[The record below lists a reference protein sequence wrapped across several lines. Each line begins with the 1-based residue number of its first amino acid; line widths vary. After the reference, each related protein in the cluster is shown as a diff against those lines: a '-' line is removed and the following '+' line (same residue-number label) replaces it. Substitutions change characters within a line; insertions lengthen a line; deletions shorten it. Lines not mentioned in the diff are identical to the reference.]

1 MTSAR
6 GFAAFPKMKRRVAT
20 TWWGKAW
27 VKALEDTALDLG
39 LIRLGRRYAH
49 AGVVGPIT
57 VSPGRLHAQVHDDH
71 TVHSTTVHVPVLSE
85 VQWGRF
91 LDRVAEQAGHIA
103 ALLDND
109 MPRDLVAA
117 AEESGVDLLPGIG
130 DLEPSCDCDGWE
142 LPCRHAAA
150 LAFQVGW
157 LLDAD
162 PFVLLLLKGKPEQ
175 ELLDALK
182 QRVAGPVGTRTPVV
196 VSAEPAGQLP
206 ERPGLPAT
214 TPVVLAVEPPPGFD
228 AGELTALMEIAAKGA
243 RALLRSGTLEG

>member
-1 MTSAR
+1 MTAR

-27 VKALEDTALDLG
+27 VQALEDTALDNAMV
-39 LIRLGRRYAH
+39 RLGRRYAH

-57 VSPGRLHAQVHDDH
+57 VSPGRLHAQVHDDS
-71 TVHSTTVHVPVLSE
+71 TVHSTTVRLPVLSS

-91 LDRVAEQAGHIA
+91 LDRVAEHPGHIA

-109 MPRDLVAA
+109 VPRDLVAA

-130 DLEPSCDCDGWE
+130 DLEPECDCDGWE

-162 PFVLLLLKGKPEQ
+162 PFVLLLLKGKPES
-175 ELLDALK
+175 ELLDALR

-206 ERPGLPAT
+206 ARPGLSTT

-228 AGELTALMEIAAKGA
+228 AAELTALMEIAAKRA
-243 RALLRSGTLEG
+243 RSLLRSGTLDA

>member
-1 MTSAR
+1 MTAR
-6 GFAAFPKMKRRVAT
+6 GFAAFPKVKRRVAT

-27 VKALEDTALDLG
+27 VKALKDTALDTG
-39 LIRLGRRYAH
+39 IIRLGRRYAH

-57 VSPGRLHAQVHDDH
+57 VSPGRLHAQVHDDG
-71 TVHSTTVHVPVLSE
+71 TVHNTTVVVPALTE

-91 LDRVAEQAGHIA
+91 LDRVADQAGHIA

-130 DLEPSCDCDGWE
+130 DLEPECDCDGWE

-175 ELLDALK
+175 ELLTALK
-182 QRVAGPVGTRTPVV
+182 DRVAGPLGTRTPVV

-206 ERPGLPAT
+206 DRPALPTT

-228 AGELTALMEIAAKGA
+228 AAELTALMEIAAKRA
-243 RALLRSGTLEG
+243 RALLTSGTLDA

>member
-1 MTSAR
+1 MTAR
-6 GFAAFPKMKRRVAT
+6 GFAAFPKVKRRVAT

-27 VKALEDTALDLG
+27 VKALEDTALDTTL
-39 LIRLGRRYAH
+39 LRLGRRYAH

-57 VSPGRLHAQVHDDH
+57 VSPGRLHASVHDDSA
-71 TVHSTTVHVPVLSE
+71 VHNTTVHVPVLTE

-109 MPRDLVAA
+109 MPRSLVEA

-130 DLEPSCDCDGWE
+130 DLEPDCDCEGWE
-142 LPCRHAAA
+142 LPCLHAAA

-175 ELLDALK
+175 ELLDAVQ

-196 VSAEPAGQLP
+196 VSHEATGQLP
-206 ERPGLPAT
+206 AKPGLPTT
-214 TPVVLAVEPPPGFD
+214 TPVVLAVEPPPGFE
-228 AGELTALMEIAAKGA
+228 AAELTALMEIAANRA
-243 RALLRSGTLEG
+243 RALLRSGTLEW

>member
-1 MTSAR
+1 MTAR
-6 GFAAFPKMKRRVAT
+6 GFAAFPKVKRRVAT

-27 VKALEDTALDLG
+27 VKALEDTALNTT
-39 LIRLGRRYAH
+39 LIRLARRYAH

-57 VSPGRLHAQVHDDH
+57 VSPGRLHAQVHDDD
-71 TVHSTTVHVPVLSE
+71 TVHSTTVSVPALSE

-91 LDRVAEQAGHIA
+91 LDRVAEHSGHIA

-109 MPRDLVAA
+109 MPRDLVLA

-130 DLEPSCDCDGWE
+130 DLEPECDCDDWE
-142 LPCRHAAA
+142 LTCRHAAA

-175 ELLDALK
+175 ELLDALRE
-182 QRVAGPVGTRTPVV
+182 RVAGPVGTRTPVV
-196 VSAEPAGQLP
+196 VSAESAGQLP
-206 ERPGLPAT
+206 ARPSVPAT
-214 TPVVLAVEPPPGFD
+214 TPVVLAVEPPPGFEAAD
-228 AGELTALMEIAAKGA
+228 LVALMEIAASRA

>member
-1 MTSAR
+1 MTAR
-6 GFAAFPKMKRRVAT
+6 GFAAFPKTTRRVAT
-20 TWWGKAW
+20 TWWGKTW
-27 VKALEDTALDLG
+27 VKALEDTALDTAV
-39 LIRLGRRYAH
+39 IRMGRRYAH

-57 VSPGRLHAQVHDDH
+57 VSPGRLHAQVHDDD
-71 TVHSTTVHVPVLSE
+71 TVYSTTVHVPELTA

-91 LDRVAEQAGHIA
+91 LDRVAEQSGHIA

-109 MPRDLVAA
+109 MPRSLIDSAA
-117 AEESGVDLLPGIG
+117 DVGVDLLPGIG
-130 DLEPSCDCDGWE
+130 DLDPDCDCPGWE

-162 PFVLLLLKGKPEQ
+162 PFVLLLLKGKPEH
-175 ELLDALK
+175 ELLDALRS
-182 QRVAGPVGTRTPVV
+182 RVAGPVGTRTPVV
-196 VSAEPAGQLP
+196 VSDVVAG
-206 ERPGLPAT
+206 ELPARPSLPTT

-228 AGELTALMEIAAKGA
+228 AAELVALMEIAATRA

>member
-1 MTSAR
+1 MTAR
-6 GFAAFPKMKRRVAT
+6 GFAAFPKVKRRVAT

-27 VKALEDTALDLG
+27 VKALEDTALNTT

-57 VSPGRLHAQVHDDH
+57 VSPGRLHAQVHDDD
-71 TVHSTTVHVPVLSE
+71 TVYSTTVSVPALSE

-91 LDRVAEQAGHIA
+91 LDRVAEHSGHIA

-109 MPRDLVAA
+109 MPRDLVLA

-130 DLEPSCDCDGWE
+130 DLEPDCDCDDWE
-142 LPCRHAAA
+142 LTCRHAAA

-175 ELLDALK
+175 ELLDALRE
-182 QRVAGPVGTRTPVV
+182 RVAGPVGTRTPVV
-196 VSAEPAGQLP
+196 VSAEAAGQLP
-206 ERPGLPAT
+206 TRPSVPAT
-214 TPVVLAVEPPPGFD
+214 TPVVLAVEPPPGFE
-228 AGELTALMEIAAKGA
+228 AAELVALMEIAASRA

>member
-1 MTSAR
+1 MTAR
-6 GFAAFPKMKRRVAT
+6 GFAAFPKVTRRVAG

-27 VKALEDTALDLG
+27 VKALSDTALDSG

-57 VSPGRLHAQVHDDH
+57 VSPGRLHAQVHDDD
-71 TVHSTTVHVPVLSE
+71 TVYSTTVSLPVLSE

-91 LDRVAEQAGHIA
+91 LDRVAEHAGHIA

-109 MPRDLVAA
+109 MPRDLVLA

-130 DLEPSCDCDGWE
+130 DLEPECDCDGWE

-150 LAFQVGW
+150 LALQVGW

-175 ELLDALK
+175 ELLDALRR
-182 QRVAGPVGTRTPVV
+182 RVAGPVGTRTPVV
-196 VSAEPAGQLP
+196 VSVEPAGQLP
-206 ERPGLPAT
+206 PRPPLPTT
-214 TPVVLAVEPPPGFD
+214 TPVVLAVEPPPGFEAAD
-228 AGELTALMEIAAKGA
+228 IVALMEIAASRA
-243 RALLRSGTLEG
+243 RALLRSGTFEG

>member
-1 MTSAR
+1 MTAR
-6 GFAAFPKMKRRVAT
+6 GFAAFPKVKRRVAT

-27 VKALEDTALDLG
+27 VKALEDTALDAG
-39 LIRLGRRYAH
+39 MVRLGRRYAH

-57 VSPGRLHAQVHDDH
+57 VSPGRLHAQVHDDD
-71 TVHSTTVHVPVLSE
+71 TVHNTTVSVPVLSQ

-91 LDRVAEQAGHIA
+91 LDRVAENPAHIA

-109 MPRDLVAA
+109 VPRDLVAA
-117 AEESGVDLLPGIG
+117 AQESGVDLLPGIG
-130 DLEPSCDCDGWE
+130 DLEPDCDCDGWE

-162 PFVLLLLKGKPEQ
+162 PFVLLLLKGKPER
-175 ELLDALK
+175 ELLDAVRD
-182 QRVAGPVGTRTPVV
+182 RVAGPVGTRTPVV
-196 VSAEPAGQLP
+196 VSHETAAQLP
-206 ERPGLPAT
+206 AKPPIPTT

-228 AGELTALMEIAAKGA
+228 AAGLTALMEIAAGRA
-243 RALLRSGTLEG
+243 RALLRSGTLEE

>member
-1 MTSAR
+1 MTAR
-6 GFAAFPKMKRRVAT
+6 GFAAFPKVKRRVAT
-20 TWWGKAW
+20 TWWGREW
-27 VKALEDTALDLG
+27 VRALEDTALDARLV
-39 LIRLGRRYAH
+39 RLGRRYAH

-57 VSPGRLHAQVHDDH
+57 VSPGRLHAQVHDDG
-71 TVHSTTVHVPVLSE
+71 TVHSTTVHVPRLSE
-85 VQWGRF
+85 VHWGRF
-91 LDRVAEQAGHIA
+91 LDRVAEQPGHIA

-130 DLEPSCDCDGWE
+130 DLEPECDCDGWE

-162 PFVLLLLKGKPEQ
+162 PFVLLLLRGKPEQ
-175 ELLDALK
+175 QLLDALQ

-196 VSAEPAGQLP
+196 VSLEPAGQLP
-206 ERPGLPAT
+206 AKPGLPAT
-214 TPVVLAVEPPPGFD
+214 TPVVLAVEPPPGID
-228 AGELTALMEIAAKGA
+228 AEQLTALMEKAAR
-243 RALLRSGTLEG
+243 RACSLLRSGTLDG

>member
-1 MTSAR
+1 MTAR
-6 GFAAFPKMKRRVAT
+6 GFAAFPKVTRRVAT

-27 VKALEDTALDLG
+27 VKALADTALDTG
-39 LIRLGRRYAH
+39 LIRLARRYAH

-57 VSPGRLHAQVHDDH
+57 VSPGRLHAQVHDDD
-71 TVHSTTVHVPVLSE
+71 TVYSTTVSLPVLSE

-91 LDRVAEQAGHIA
+91 LDRVAEHAGHIA

-109 MPRDLVAA
+109 MPRDLVLA

-130 DLEPSCDCDGWE
+130 DLEADCDCGGWE
-142 LPCRHAAA
+142 LPCRHGAA
-150 LAFQVGW
+150 LALQVGW

-175 ELLDALK
+175 ELLDALRR
-182 QRVAGPVGTRTPVV
+182 RVAGPLGTRTPVV
-196 VSAEPAGQLP
+196 VSVEPAGQLP
-206 ERPGLPAT
+206 PRPVLPTT
-214 TPVVLAVEPPPGFD
+214 TPVVLAVEPPPGFEAAD
-228 AGELTALMEIAAKGA
+228 VVALMEIAASRA

>member
-1 MTSAR
+1 MTAR
-6 GFAAFPKMKRRVAT
+6 GFAAFPKVKRRVAT

-27 VKALEDTALDLG
+27 VKALEDTALDAG

-49 AGVVGPIT
+49 AGIVGPIT
-57 VSPGRLHAQVHDDH
+57 VSPGRLHAQVHDDAAAH
-71 TVHSTTVHVPVLSE
+71 NTTVHVPMLTE

-91 LDRVAEQAGHIA
+91 LDRVAEHAGHIA

-109 MPRDLVAA
+109 VPRDLVAA

-175 ELLDALK
+175 ELLDALRA
-182 QRVAGPVGTRTPVV
+182 RVAGPVGTRTPVV
-196 VSAEPAGQLP
+196 VSGETAG
-206 ERPGLPAT
+206 RLPAKPGVPGT
-214 TPVVLAVEPPPGFD
+214 TPVVLAVEPPPGFEA
-228 AGELTALMEIAAKGA
+228 AGLTALMEVAATRA
-243 RALLRSGTLEG
+243 RSLLRSGILEE

>member
-1 MTSAR
+1 MTAR
-6 GFAAFPKMKRRVAT
+6 GFAAFPKVTRRVAG

-27 VKALEDTALDLG
+27 VKALSDTALDTG

-57 VSPGRLHAQVHDDH
+57 VSPGRLHAQVHDDD
-71 TVHSTTVHVPVLSE
+71 TVYSTTVSIPVLSE

-91 LDRVAEQAGHIA
+91 LDRVAEHAGHIA

-109 MPRDLVAA
+109 MPRDLVLA

-130 DLEPSCDCDGWE
+130 DLEPDCDCDGWE

-150 LAFQVGW
+150 LALQVGW

-175 ELLDALK
+175 ELLDALR

-196 VSAEPAGQLP
+196 VSVEPAGQLP
-206 ERPGLPAT
+206 PRPALPTT
-214 TPVVLAVEPPPGFD
+214 TPVVLAVEPPPGSEAAD
-228 AGELTALMEIAAKGA
+228 IMALMEIAATRA
-243 RALLRSGTLEG
+243 RALLRSGTLEE

>member
-1 MTSAR
+1 MTAR
-6 GFAAFPKMKRRVAT
+6 GYAAFPKVKRRIAT
-20 TWWGKAW
+20 SWWGKAW
-27 VKALEDTALDLG
+27 DKALKDTALDSGMLK
-39 LIRLGRRYAH
+39 LGRRYAH

-57 VSPGRLHAQVHDDH
+57 VSPGRLHAQVHDDD
-71 TVHSTTVHVPVLSE
+71 TVHSTTVSVPVLTE

-91 LDRVAEQAGHIA
+91 LDRVAENSAHIA

-109 MPRDLVAA
+109 MPRDLVLA

-130 DLEPSCDCDGWE
+130 DLEPDCDCDGWE

-175 ELLDALK
+175 ELLDALRE
-182 QRVAGPVGTRTPVV
+182 RVAGPVGTRTPVV
-196 VSAEPAGQLP
+196 VSHEEAGQLP
-206 ERPGLPAT
+206 DRPPLPAT
-214 TPVVLAVEPPPGFD
+214 TPVVLAVEPPPGFE
-228 AGELTALMEIAAKGA
+228 AAELVALMEIAASRA
-243 RALLRSGTLEG
+243 RALLRSGTLQG

>member
-1 MTSAR
+1 M
-6 GFAAFPKMKRRVAT
+6 
-20 TWWGKAW
+20 
-27 VKALEDTALDLG
+27 
-39 LIRLGRRYAH
+39 
-49 AGVVGPIT
+49 
-57 VSPGRLHAQVHDDH
+57 HDDSA
-71 TVHSTTVHVPVLSE
+71 VHSTTVHVPVLSS

-91 LDRVAEQAGHIA
+91 LDRVAEHAGHVA

-130 DLEPSCDCDGWE
+130 DLEPECDCEGWE

-162 PFVLLLLKGKPEQ
+162 PFVLLLLKGKPEA
-175 ELLDALK
+175 ELLNALK
-182 QRVAGPVGTRTPVV
+182 QRVAGPLGTRTPVV
-196 VSAEPAGQLP
+196 VSPELAGQLP
-206 ERPGLPAT
+206 AKPGLPTT

-228 AGELTALMEIAAKGA
+228 PAELTALMEIAAKRA
-243 RALLRSGTLEG
+243 RSLLRSGTLDG

>member
-1 MTSAR
+1 VT
-6 GFAAFPKMKRRVAT
+6 RRVAG

-27 VKALEDTALDLG
+27 VKALSDTALDTG

-57 VSPGRLHAQVHDDH
+57 VSPGRLHAQVHDDD
-71 TVHSTTVHVPVLSE
+71 TVYSTTVSIPVLSE

-91 LDRVAEQAGHIA
+91 LDRVAEHAGHIA

-109 MPRDLVAA
+109 MPRDLVLA

-130 DLEPSCDCDGWE
+130 DLEPDCDCDGWE

-150 LAFQVGW
+150 LALQVGW

-175 ELLDALK
+175 ELLDALR

-206 ERPGLPAT
+206 PRPALPTT
-214 TPVVLAVEPPPGFD
+214 TPVVLAVEPPPGFEAAD
-228 AGELTALMEIAAKGA
+228 ITALMEIAATRA
-243 RALLRSGTLEG
+243 RALLRSGTLEE

>member
-1 MTSAR
+1 MTAR
-6 GFAAFPKMKRRVAT
+6 GFAAFPKVKRRVAT

-27 VKALEDTALDLG
+27 VKALEDTALDQS

-57 VSPGRLHAQVHDDH
+57 VSPGRLHAQVHDDD
-71 TVHSTTVHVPVLSE
+71 TLYNTTVHVPALTE

-91 LDRVAEQAGHIA
+91 LDRVAEHAGHIA

-109 MPRDLVAA
+109 MPRSLVEA

-130 DLEPSCDCDGWE
+130 DLEPDCDCDDWE
-142 LPCRHAAA
+142 LTPCRHAAA

-162 PFVLLLLKGKPEQ
+162 PFVLLLLRGKPEQ
-175 ELLDALK
+175 ELLDALRI
-182 QRVAGPVGTRTPVV
+182 RVAGPVGTRTPVV
-196 VSAEPAGQLP
+196 VSHEPAGQLP
-206 ERPGLPAT
+206 ARPGLPTT

-228 AGELTALMEIAAKGA
+228 AADLTALMEIAAKRA

>member
-1 MTSAR
+1 MTAR
-6 GFAAFPKMKRRVAT
+6 GFAAFPKVKRRVAT

-27 VKALEDTALDLG
+27 VKALEDTALDTRTV
-39 LIRLGRRYAH
+39 RLGRRYAH

-57 VSPGRLHAQVHDDH
+57 VSPGRLHAQVHDVG
-71 TVHSTTVHVPVLSE
+71 TVHNTTVAVPSLSE
-85 VQWGRF
+85 VHWGRF
-91 LDRVAEQAGHIA
+91 LDRVADHPGHIA

-109 MPRDLVAA
+109 MPRDLVTA

-130 DLEPSCDCDGWE
+130 DLEPDCDCDGWE

-175 ELLDALK
+175 ELLGALK
-182 QRVAGPVGTRTPVV
+182 DRVAGPVGTRTPVV
-196 VSAEPAGQLP
+196 VSVEPAGQLP
-206 ERPGLPAT
+206 AKPPLPAT
-214 TPVVLAVEPPPGFD
+214 TPVVLAVEPPPGAD
-228 AGELTALMEIAAKGA
+228 AAHLTALMEIAANRA

>member
-1 MTSAR
+1 MTAR
-6 GFAAFPKMKRRVAT
+6 GFSAFPKVKRRVAT

-27 VKALEDTALDLG
+27 VQALEDTALDNAM
-39 LIRLGRRYAH
+39 IRLGRRYAH

-57 VSPGRLHAQVHDDH
+57 VSPGRLHAPVHDAGA
-71 TVHSTTVHVPVLSE
+71 VHSTTVQVPVLSE

-91 LDRVAEQAGHIA
+91 LDRVAEQPGHVA

-109 MPRDLVAA
+109 MPRDLVDAA
-117 AEESGVDLLPGIG
+117 AESDVDLLPGIG
-130 DLEPSCDCDGWE
+130 DLDPSCDCEGWE

-162 PFVLLLLKGKPEQ
+162 PFVLLLLRGKPEQ
-175 ELLDALK
+175 ELLDALRY
-182 QRVAGPVGTRTPVV
+182 RVAGPVGTRTPVV
-196 VSAEPAGQLP
+196 VSLEPAAQLP
-206 ERPGLPAT
+206 ARPGLPAT

-228 AGELTALMEIAAKGA
+228 AADLTALMEIAAMRA
-243 RALLRSGTLEG
+243 RALLRSGILEE

>member
-1 MTSAR
+1 MTAR
-6 GFAAFPKMKRRVAT
+6 GFTAFPKVTRRVAT

-27 VKALEDTALDLG
+27 VKALEDTALDG
-39 LIRLGRRYAH
+39 AMVRLGRRYAH

-57 VSPGRLHAQVHDDH
+57 VSPGVLHAVVHDSGTAH
-71 TVHSTTVHVPVLSE
+71 NTTVHVPVLTE
-85 VQWGRF
+85 VHWGRF
-91 LDRVAEQAGHIA
+91 LDRVAEQPGHIA

-162 PFVLLLLKGKPEQ
+162 PFVLLLLKGKPEA

-206 ERPGLPAT
+206 ARPGLPTT
-214 TPVVLAVEPPPGFD
+214 TPVVLAVEPPPGFEP
-228 AGELTALMEIAAKGA
+228 AELTALVEIAVKRA
-243 RALLRSGTLEG
+243 RGLLRSGTLDG

>member
-1 MTSAR
+1 MTAR
-6 GFAAFPKMKRRVAT
+6 GFAAFPKVKRRIAT

-27 VKALEDTALDLG
+27 DRALKDTALDLG
-39 LIRLGRRYAH
+39 MLKLGRRYAH

-57 VSPGRLHAQVHDDH
+57 VSPGLLHAQVHDDD
-71 TVHSTTVHVPVLSE
+71 TVHSTTVRVPELTE
-85 VQWGRF
+85 VQWGQF
-91 LDRVAEQAGHIA
+91 LDRVAEQPGHIA

-130 DLEPSCDCDGWE
+130 DLEPECDCEGWE

-196 VSAEPAGQLP
+196 VLDEPAGQLP
-206 ERPGLPAT
+206 AKPGLPAT
-214 TPVVLAVEPPPGFD
+214 TPVVLAVEPPPGYD
-228 AGELTALMEIAAKGA
+228 AAELAALMEIAADRA

>member
-1 MTSAR
+1 MTAR
-6 GFAAFPKMKRRVAT
+6 GFAAFPKVKRRVAT

-27 VKALEDTALDLG
+27 VKALEDTALDNAMV
-39 LIRLGRRYAH
+39 RLGRRYAH

-57 VSPGRLHAQVHDDH
+57 VSPGLLHAQVHDDD
-71 TVHSTTVHVPVLSE
+71 TVYSTTVSVPALSE

-91 LDRVAEQAGHIA
+91 LDRVAEHSGHIA
-103 ALLDND
+103 ALLDNN
-109 MPRDLVAA
+109 MPLDLVTA

-130 DLEPSCDCDGWE
+130 DLEPECDCDGWE

-196 VSAEPAGQLP
+196 VSHAPAGQLP
-206 ERPGLPAT
+206 DRPTLQAT

-228 AGELTALMEIAAKGA
+228 AADLTALMEIAAKRA
-243 RALLRSGTLEG
+243 RALLCSGTLEG

>member
-1 MTSAR
+1 VTAR
-6 GFAAFPKMKRRVAT
+6 GFAAFPKVTRRVAG

-27 VKALEDTALDLG
+27 VKALSDTALDTG

-57 VSPGRLHAQVHDDH
+57 VSPGRLHAQVHDDD
-71 TVHSTTVHVPVLSE
+71 TVYSTTVSIPVLSE

-91 LDRVAEQAGHIA
+91 LDRVAEHAGHIA

-109 MPRDLVAA
+109 MPRDLVLA

-130 DLEPSCDCDGWE
+130 DLEPDCDCDGWE

-150 LAFQVGW
+150 LALQVGW

-175 ELLDALK
+175 ELLDALR

-206 ERPGLPAT
+206 PRPALPTT
-214 TPVVLAVEPPPGFD
+214 TPVVLAVEPPPGFEAAD
-228 AGELTALMEIAAKGA
+228 ITALMEIAATRA
-243 RALLRSGTLEG
+243 RALLRSGTLEE

>member
-1 MTSAR
+1 VV
-6 GFAAFPKMKRRVAT
+6 GQ
-20 TWWGKAW
+20 G
-27 VKALEDTALDLG
+27 LG
-39 LIRLGRRYAH
+39 H
-49 AGVVGPIT
+49 GPIT
-57 VSPGRLHAQVHDDH
+57 VSPGRLHALVHDDD
-71 TVHSTTVHVPVLSE
+71 TVYSTTVRVPALTE

-91 LDRVAEQAGHIA
+91 LDRVAEHAGHIA

-109 MPRDLVAA
+109 MPRSLVEA

-130 DLEPSCDCDGWE
+130 DLEPECDCGNWE
-142 LPCRHAAA
+142 LCRHAAA

-175 ELLDALK
+175 ELLDALR

-206 ERPGLPAT
+206 ARPGLPAT
-214 TPVVLAVEPPPGFD
+214 TPVVLGVEPPPGLD
-228 AGELTALMEIAAKGA
+228 AADLTALMEIAAKRA

>member
-1 MTSAR
+1 MTAR
-6 GFAAFPKMKRRVAT
+6 GFAAFPKVKRRVAT

-27 VKALEDTALDLG
+27 VRALEDTALDAG
-39 LIRLGRRYAH
+39 LVRLGRRYAH
-49 AGVVGPIT
+49 ADVVGPIT
-57 VSPGRLHAQVHDDH
+57 VSPGRLQAQVHDDD
-71 TVHSTTVHVPVLSE
+71 TVHSTTVRVPRLPE
-85 VQWGRF
+85 VHWGRF
-91 LDRVAEQAGHIA
+91 LDRVAEQPGHIA

-130 DLEPSCDCDGWE
+130 DLEPECDCDGWE

-162 PFVLLLLKGKPEQ
+162 PFVLLLLRGKPEQ
-175 ELLDALK
+175 ELLDALQ

-196 VSAEPAGQLP
+196 VSPEPAGQLP
-206 ERPGLPAT
+206 AKPGLPAT
-214 TPVVLAVEPPPGFD
+214 TPVVLAVEPPPGTD
-228 AGELTALMEIAAKGA
+228 AEQLTALMEIAAKRA

>member
-1 MTSAR
+1 VTAR
-6 GFAAFPKMKRRVAT
+6 GFDAFPKVKRRVAT

-27 VKALEDTALDLG
+27 VKALEDTALNTT

-57 VSPGRLHAQVHDDH
+57 VSPGRLHAQVHDDD
-71 TVHSTTVHVPVLSE
+71 TVYSTTVSVPALSE

-91 LDRVAEQAGHIA
+91 LDRVAEHSGHIA

-109 MPRDLVAA
+109 MPRDLVLA

-130 DLEPSCDCDGWE
+130 DLEPECDCDDWE
-142 LPCRHAAA
+142 LTCRHAAA

-157 LLDAD
+157 LLDTD

-175 ELLDALK
+175 ELLDALRE
-182 QRVAGPVGTRTPVV
+182 RVAGPVGTRTPVV
-196 VSAEPAGQLP
+196 VSVETAGQLP
-206 ERPGLPAT
+206 ACPSTPAT
-214 TPVVLAVEPPPGFD
+214 TPVVLAVEPPPGFE
-228 AGELTALMEIAAKGA
+228 AAELVALMEIAASRA

>member
-1 MTSAR
+1 MTAR
-6 GFAAFPKMKRRVAT
+6 GFAAFPKVQRRVAT

-27 VKALEDTALDLG
+27 VKALEDTALDNAMV
-39 LIRLGRRYAH
+39 RLGRRYAH

-71 TVHSTTVHVPVLSE
+71 TVHNTTVDVPALTE
-85 VQWGRF
+85 VHWGRF
-91 LDRVAEQAGHIA
+91 LDRVAENPAHIA

-109 MPRDLVAA
+109 MPRDLVTA

-130 DLEPSCDCDGWE
+130 DLEPGCDCDGWE

-182 QRVAGPVGTRTPVV
+182 DRVAGPVGTRTPVV
-196 VSAEPAGQLP
+196 VSGETAGQLP
-206 ERPGLPAT
+206 VRPGLPAT
-214 TPVVLAVEPPPGFD
+214 TPVVLAVEPPPGFEAAD
-228 AGELTALMEIAAKGA
+228 LTALMEFAAKRA
-243 RALLRSGTLEG
+243 RALLRSGTLEQ